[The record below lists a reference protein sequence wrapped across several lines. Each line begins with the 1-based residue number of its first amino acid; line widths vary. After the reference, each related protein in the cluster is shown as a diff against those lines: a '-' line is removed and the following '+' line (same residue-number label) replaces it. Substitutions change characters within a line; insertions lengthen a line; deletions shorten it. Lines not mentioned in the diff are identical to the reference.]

1 MKLKQWFIGS
11 AAAFALG
18 VMSST
23 VQAAP
28 VSGLGGDLRAAAGER
43 SAVEEAAYR
52 RCWWY
57 HGRRHCRLYRSAYY
71 PYYYDAY
78 PNYYAPYYGP
88 SFGFFYGGGGGH
100 FRHGGIHG
108 GHRHR

>member
-43 SAVEEAAYR
+43 STVEEAA
-52 RCWWY
+52 
-57 HGRRHCRLYRSAYY
+57 
-71 PYYYDAY
+71 
-78 PNYYAPYYGP
+78 
-88 SFGFFYGGGGGH
+88 
-100 FRHGGIHG
+100 
-108 GHRHR
+108 